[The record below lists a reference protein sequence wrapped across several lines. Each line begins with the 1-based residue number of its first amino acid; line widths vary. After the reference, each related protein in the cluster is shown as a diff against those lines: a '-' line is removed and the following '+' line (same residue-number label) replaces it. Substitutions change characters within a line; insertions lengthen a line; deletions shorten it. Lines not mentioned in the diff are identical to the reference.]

1 MALLDFIYRQPGVL
15 NGSQQTIYDPL
26 MGGYRPPANPTTQ
39 RAMPP
44 GSSQPMDFGQGI
56 VDFFRN
62 NPAMISTLASSL
74 GSAPSFGQGFAQAAG
89 TMPQALAFDKG
100 IVDRAAS
107 RKAMTAYLKANKTL
121 TPEARAFFENNPD
134 TSAASDYITQS
145 LVPKPKTYGY
155 MDVNGQVV
163 RTDPT
168 GATDPA
174 AVFGAPTSEADAKPT
189 LTDIADPS
197 GSGKTVKAWVYAD
210 GRPPVIAGDA
220 PANPQGANIDFDN
233 KSKLRAEYI
242 KGSNDFVAVRDAY
255 GRLQASANDN
265 TGASDVAMVY
275 SFMKMLDPGS
285 AVREGEYATAEQ
297 TGGIPQQ
304 IVSLYNKML
313 TGSRL
318 SPEMREN
325 FVQQGQRQFEAA
337 TMRQN
342 AYGDVYKNLAKSY
355 GYDPSEIT
363 IDLTGGVKLPPPL
376 EPGAN
381 QNAAA
386 PAINVG
392 DEAVNPTT
400 GEHIRWDGTQ
410 WVPVK

>member
-1 MALLDFIYRQPGVL
+1 M
-15 NGSQQTIYDPL
+15 
-26 MGGYRPPANPTTQ
+26 
-39 RAMPP
+39 
-44 GSSQPMDFGQGI
+44 
-56 VDFFRN
+56 
-62 NPAMISTLASSL
+62 
-74 GSAPSFGQGFAQAAG
+74 
-89 TMPQALAFDKG
+89 
-100 IVDRAAS
+100 
-107 RKAMTAYLKANKTL
+107 
-121 TPEARAFFENNPD
+121 
-134 TSAASDYITQS
+134 
-145 LVPKPKTYGY
+145 
-155 MDVNGQVV
+155 
-163 RTDPT
+163 
-168 GATDPA
+168 
-174 AVFGAPTSEADAKPT
+174 
-189 LTDIADPS
+189 
-197 GSGKTVKAWVYAD
+197 
-210 GRPPVIAGDA
+210 
-220 PANPQGANIDFDN
+220 
-233 KSKLRAEYI
+233 
-242 KGSNDFVAVRDAY
+242 AVRDAY